1 MPPTVSWSRPVE
13 KFLTTLLYCCT
24 SAILAV
30 AWFPAGVWAGW
41 VTSAA
46 RAWLYLGYWPCYH
59 HPSPQT
65 LPAELGPLTEVLET
79 AAMVVVIALL
89 VWLTIVCFR
98 RLVPKRWWLTAA
110 AILWPLAWLALYVLA
125 RSDPGG
131 VLDWAFS

>member
-1 MPPTVSWSRPVE
+1 
-13 KFLTTLLYCCT
+13 
-24 SAILAV
+24 
-30 AWFPAGVWAGW
+30 
-41 VTSAA
+41 
-46 RAWLYLGYWPCYH
+46 
-59 HPSPQT
+59 
-65 LPAELGPLTEVLET
+65 
-79 AAMVVVIALL
+79 MVVVIALL